1 MQQNFC
7 IRPRRQ
13 GSITLFLALILTLV
27 FSLFFSLL
35 EAARVQALS
44 QIAKRSLWLE
54 MESAFGE
61 YQIGLWEDYQLL
73 FWMAVMNH
81 ISLILLCWKEDGWSR
96 QPWNRKEQ
104 DFFR

>member
-44 QIAKRSLWLE
+44 QIAKRSLWFWRIPDWVMGGL
-54 MESAFGE
+54 SAFV
-61 YQIGLWEDYQLL
+61 
-73 FWMAVMNH
+73 F
-81 ISLILLCWKEDGWSR
+81 GW
-96 QPWNRKEQ
+96 Q
-104 DFFR
+104 